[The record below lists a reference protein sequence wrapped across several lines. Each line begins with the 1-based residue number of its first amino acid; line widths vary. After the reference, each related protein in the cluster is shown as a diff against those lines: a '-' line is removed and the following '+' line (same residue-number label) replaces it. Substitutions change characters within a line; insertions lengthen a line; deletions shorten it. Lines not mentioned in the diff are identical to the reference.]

1 MNTMNASIF
10 WKNMMNTSISSIKI
24 CTDEMRKLIGDR
36 ITEVDGVFE
45 VTLEIRVFNFEE
57 YSKMF

>member
-1 MNTMNASIF
+1 
-10 WKNMMNTSISSIKI
+10 
-24 CTDEMRKLIGDR
+24 MRKLIGDR

>member
-1 MNTMNASIF
+1 
-10 WKNMMNTSISSIKI
+10 MMNTSISSIKI
-24 CTDEMRKLIGDR
+24 CTDEMRKLIGDC

>member
-1 MNTMNASIF
+1 MNASIF
-10 WKNMMNTSISSIKI
+10 WKNMTNTSISSIKI
-24 CTDEMRKLIGDR
+24 CTDEMRKLIGDC